1 MLSQGELLWRSHF
14 IKVFCVSVNVLTLSL
29 QYTDERNSSIWCVFS
44 SLLLWYMYLCSCFV
58 FLLMIENKV
67 MLLSDDAKCLTIAV
81 SSVLDCTISLSTLSE
96 DLFLCSPIMLT
107 MHSAYDSVVIL
118 IAIQWL
124 QSFLHSSTNYKVK

>member
-1 MLSQGELLWRSHF
+1 MLSQGELLCRTHF

-29 QYTDERNSSIWCVFS
+29 QYTHERNSIWYVFS
-44 SLLLWYMYLCSCFV
+44 SLLLWYMYLSSRFV

-67 MLLSDDAKCLTIAV
+67 MLLSDDAKCLTTAV

-107 MHSAYDSVVIL
+107 MYSAYDSVV
-118 IAIQWL
+118 
-124 QSFLHSSTNYKVK
+124 SNTHSYSMITVLLALKH